1 MGERKEIK
9 LYVASTY
16 YPLVTCGREE
26 LAEIFPPD
34 VPFLIFVNEDLNDTE
49 CYIETNHGR
58 IVVSVDE
65 QLKEL
70 RSKLIEL
77 LESWDA

>member
-1 MGERKEIK
+1 MTG
-9 LYVASTY
+9 
-16 YPLVTCGREE
+16 GREE

-77 LESWDA
+77 LESWNA